1 MRWLNPNEVHMCH
14 ETQFS
19 CVFFK
24 KKSAYVPW
32 GGDWST
38 HSIPKL
44 NNTIM
49 SSVMDHSILKPNIPL
64 IAWVSYVH
72 TRFYYYE
79 YIEYSPM
86 EIYHIPSKAAKK
98 WTSFSQRNQWNIDR
112 IKTGN
117 LKCRNVRGK
126 WICRS
131 GNLHKTSARNI
142 KLKMNTRAVWS
153 WFVQLLSNSNIS
165 PSN

>member
-14 ETQFS
+14 EVVIDQ
-19 CVFFK
+19 
-24 KKSAYVPW
+24 P
-32 GGDWST
+32 
-38 HSIPKL
+38 IPFP
-44 NNTIM
+44 NQTIL
-49 SSVMDHSILKPNIPL
+49 SWVRWWITLFLKPNIPL
-64 IAWVSYVH
+64 IAWVSYVR

-117 LKCRNVRGK
+117 LKYRNVRGK

-131 GNLHKTSARNI
+131 GNLHKASARNI